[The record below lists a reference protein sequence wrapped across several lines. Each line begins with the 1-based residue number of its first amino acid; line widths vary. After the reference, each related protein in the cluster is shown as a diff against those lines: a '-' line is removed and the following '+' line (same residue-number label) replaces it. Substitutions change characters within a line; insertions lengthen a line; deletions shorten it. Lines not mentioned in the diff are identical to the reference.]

1 MNIALVVILIVAG
14 VVLLLL
20 ELFLLP
26 GFGIAGIAGFLSLG
40 GAVAAAYLRIGAMAG
55 HITLA
60 AAVVASALAVY
71 GFIRSHALQKM
82 ALDTSIES
90 QVKLASP
97 GKKIEN
103 LERDAKQMDAEREKE
118 REEKATANAED
129 VGKPQL

>member
-1 MNIALVVILIVAG
+1 MDIALVVILIVAG

-26 GFGIAGIAGFLSLG
+26 GFGIAGITGFLSLA
-40 GAVAAAYLRIGAMAG
+40 GAVAAAYLRISATAG

-60 AAVVASALAVY
+60 AAVAAAALAVY

-90 QVKLASP
+90 KVKLAAP

-103 LERDAKQMDAEREKE
+103 LERDAKEMDAERKKE

-129 VGKPQL
+129 VGEPQL